1 MRNKT
6 RNFEFQKFKLGHK
19 KNDNFIPKTH
29 PNLAAGRGG
38 SAGGGCGCSG
48 KGAVTGAP
56 PKALKS
62 SCLASFFEVE
72 LVTESN
78 GAFLGVISLL
88 SPSPI
93 RSPKKLHKKSTTISL
108 HSPIISQNNNQN
120 NN

>member
-38 SAGGGCGCSG
+38 SAGDGCGCSG

-93 RSPKKLHKKSTTISL
+93 RSPKKLHKKSTISL